1 LTKIRWESTLLPLI
15 PFSFYLSNA
24 IDSTAIDSNTI
35 VRPKTSMHH
44 LPCLILIRHAQSE
57 NNALPD
63 HLRVSDPNI
72 TDLGVAQAKKLATA
86 VRALKPTT
94 LYCSAF
100 LRSLETTRPVA
111 EFTGLTP
118 LIRQDIFEQGGC
130 HRGYLPNTRIAE
142 PGMNRETLAK
152 RYANWQLDD
161 RIDASGWFDL
171 DHYETREE
179 ASLRAHRVVNWLEKE
194 SQTHSQ
200 NDRVAMVIH
209 ADFKVR
215 LIEALLDD
223 PNIESKLGEVVN
235 TSITR
240 LSKVSGRWR
249 LDYWNVFTHL
259 DSDEIS
265 A

>member
-1 LTKIRWESTLLPLI
+1 
-15 PFSFYLSNA
+15 
-24 IDSTAIDSNTI
+24 
-35 VRPKTSMHH
+35 
-44 LPCLILIRHAQSE
+44 
-57 NNALPD
+57 
-63 HLRVSDPNI
+63 
-72 TDLGVAQAKKLATA
+72 
-86 VRALKPTT
+86 
-94 LYCSAF
+94 
-100 LRSLETTRPVA
+100 
-111 EFTGLTP
+111 
-118 LIRQDIFEQGGC
+118 
-130 HRGYLPNTRIAE
+130 
-142 PGMNRETLAK
+142 MNRETLAK